1 MDDHVSLRRSANGL
15 RTAIDRLQAV
25 AAGIDAEDGPLSRPR
40 MELRSAAQV
49 AMLVA
54 RAALANERSVGCH
67 YRVDAPGADVPSVPD
82 EAA

>member
-1 MDDHVSLRRSANGL
+1 
-15 RTAIDRLQAV
+15 
-25 AAGIDAEDGPLSRPR
+25 